1 MAREIIFHENHF
13 LDIYAPLQIKVKMK
27 IKYVFELIKQVDKVP
42 AKFLSPMTG
51 YEGLYEVRVEYESKL
66 KTKSH
71 DRL

>member
-13 LDIYAPLQIKVKMK
+13 LDFYAPLQIKVKMK
-27 IKYVFELIKQVDKVP
+27 IKCVFELIKQVDKVP